1 MNYLKT
7 HLNLVIAIVLLVLVA
22 VFFIFF
28 HKLKFDTQRQI
39 KVEKTLVESSSLPEL
54 FPKDI
59 PIEKDAKI
67 TQNYNATSPDGRFQA
82 TRAFETKKSLDE
94 NLKLY
99 QDYFKK
105 NKWDI
110 QSTVDTDPNY
120 KMIFAVKLPYQVQI
134 SMNKNT
140 TSGIQTVDISLTKL
154 STK

>member
-1 MNYLKT
+1 MNYFKT
-7 HLNLVIAIVLLVLVA
+7 HLNLVIAIVFLLLA
-22 VFFIFF
+22 TIFFISFYQ
-28 HKLKFDTQRQI
+28 LKFNKHPQI
-39 KVEKTLVESSSLPEL
+39 KIEKTIVDSAELPEL

-82 TRAFETKKSLDE
+82 TRAFETKKTLDE
-94 NLKLY
+94 NLKIY

-105 NKWDI
+105 NKWEV
-110 QSTVDTDPNY
+110 QSTLDTDANY

-140 TSGIQTVDISLTKL
+140 TTGVKTVDISLTKL
-154 STK
+154 SSK